1 MIYILN
7 SVLKETIY
15 TDRFYVKICMWN
27 EKTQFGW

>member
-15 TDRFYVKICMWN
+15 TKCFYVKICMWN
-27 EKTQFGW
+27 VKTQFGW

>member
-15 TDRFYVKICMWN
+15 IEYFYVKICMWN
-27 EKTQFGW
+27 VKTHFGW